1 MALVGTTQVL
11 VPLGSLIDKPA
22 ELARLTKEID
32 KTQKDLTKEE
42 AKLANAEFL
51 ARAPKPVVDEVHRR
65 VADFQQRIDSLAE
78 QRKKVTALPD

>member
-1 MALVGTTQVL
+1 ML

-42 AKLANAEFL
+42 AKLANADFL
-51 ARAPKPVVDEVHRR
+51 ARAPKPVVDEVRQR
-65 VADFQQRIDSLAE
+65 VADLQQRIDSLTA
-78 QRKKVTALPD
+78 QREKVAALPD